1 MPITKNPGRQDI
13 LVAMVDIN
21 FADVASGVDAA
32 AVELPGGAIVVG
44 GDVTVIT
51 PFNSASSDVLDVGD
65 AGSQNRLLNDANIHA
80 AGRAA
85 LVPTGYVMPQIGNLT
100 VRWVGVGAVPTAGK
114 VRLTVHYVV
123 EKRAHSAQ
131 G

>member
-1 MPITKNPGRQDI
+1 MPITKNPNRQDV
-13 LVAMVDIN
+13 LVAMVEID
-21 FADVASGVDAA
+21 FDDVVSGVDQA

-51 PFNSASSDVLDVGD
+51 PFNAGTSDVLDVGD
-65 AGSQNRLLNDANIHA
+65 GVSQNRYLNDANIHA

-85 LVPTGYVMPQIGNLT
+85 LVPTGYVMPQIGNMT
-100 VRWVGVGAVPTAGK
+100 VRWTGVGGAPTAGK
-114 VRLTVHYVV
+114 VRLSVHYVV
-123 EKRAHSAQ
+123 EKRAHTSQ